1 MIYLFL
7 ESAFSLIEAALK
19 REGLRKNKYK
29 NPSIAKKGEGVL
41 TNAECTECFL

>member
-19 REGLRKNKYK
+19 GRGYGN
-29 NPSIAKKGEGVL
+29 
-41 TNAECTECFL
+41 TNIKILALPRRGRGF